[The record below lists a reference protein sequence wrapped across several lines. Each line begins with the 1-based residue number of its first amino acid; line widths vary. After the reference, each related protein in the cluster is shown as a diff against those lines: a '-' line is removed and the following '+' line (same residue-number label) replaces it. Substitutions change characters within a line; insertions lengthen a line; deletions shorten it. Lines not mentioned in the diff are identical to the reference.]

1 MSHDFLSARYHGSY
15 GCARGVR
22 ACVRARRAIWAFPS
36 DRVRRR
42 EEINRRAEGS
52 DNGLSLS
59 APRLRF
65 AGGEAAA
72 LTDMLMCLTE
82 SRDGWGEEER
92 WRRRRRKKKD
102 ADARRLPSS
111 LPPATRPLRALAD
124 SRPVMKPGLPCVN
137 NPSPFSP
144 CLTFFRRIRFRNA
157 SSATTAATA
166 R

>member
-1 MSHDFLSARYHGSY
+1 M
-15 GCARGVR
+15 
-22 ACVRARRAIWAFPS
+22 RARRAIWAFPS

-82 SRDGWGEEER
+82 SRDGWGEE
-92 WRRRRRKKKD
+92 RRGGVEKEEEKKD

-124 SRPVMKPGLPCVN
+124 SRPVMKPGFAL
-137 NPSPFSP
+137 
-144 CLTFFRRIRFRNA
+144 R
-157 SSATTAATA
+157 
-166 R
+166 